1 MKMYGFA
8 YAMGFPCLCFGKKS
22 WYFKL
27 IWWSPTKKRP
37 VWYSWWSETKSV
49 WWQRVNSYPFKF
61 YGIMIL
67 PNEEIYDLED

>member
-8 YAMGFPCLCFGKKS
+8 YAMGFPCICFGKKA

-27 IWWSPTKKRP
+27 IWSSVKKRFC
-37 VWYSWWSETKSV
+37 WYSWWTDTTSV
-49 WWQRVNSYPFKF
+49 WWQRVNSYPFRF

>member
-8 YAMGFPCLCFGKKS
+8 YAMGFPCLCFGKKA

-27 IWWSPTKKRP
+27 IWWSPIKKRP

-49 WWQRVNSYPFKF
+49 WWQRVNSYPFRF
-61 YGIMIL
+61 FGVMIL